1 MMKSRGSILVWIAW
15 ALVAITVSGPAM
27 EVLNNPLMRVFQF
40 LHLPPF
46 ILAPLGLLWFLDYA
60 LGKALV
66 VILSVCVLLVLVS
79 GDVKWWTKLSLVVA
93 TAVAWRLLF
102 PWIERSNH
110 LW

>member
-1 MMKSRGSILVWIAW
+1 MKSRGSILVWIAW

-27 EVLNNPLMRVFQF
+27 EALQNPLLRFFQS
-40 LHLPPF
+40 LHLPLF
-46 ILAPLGLLWFLDYA
+46 IVAPLSMLWFLDYA

-66 VILSVCVLLVLVS
+66 VILSICVLLVLVS
-79 GDVKWWTKLSLVVA
+79 GEIKWWTKLSLVVA
-93 TAVAWRLLF
+93 TVVAWRLLF